1 MERINVA
8 VRARPLSSED
18 AKSSPWRISGN
29 SILFANPTT
38 KFEFDRI
45 FSEDC
50 RTVDVYESRTKA
62 IVSAAIGGF
71 NGTVFAYGQTNSGKT
86 HTMRGSSVEPGVIPL
101 AVHDLFDKIQQE
113 TDREFLLRMSYM
125 EIYNE
130 EINDLLAPEHRKLQ
144 IHESIER
151 GIFVAGLKE
160 EIVTSPKQ
168 VLEFM
173 DFGEAH
179 RHIGETNMNL
189 HSSRSH
195 TIFRMIIESR
205 DKVED
210 EFAESSCDA
219 VRVSVLN
226 LVDLAGSE
234 RAAKTG
240 AEGVR
245 LKEGSHINKSLMT
258 LGTVI
263 KKLSEGAE
271 SQGGHVPYRDSKLT
285 RILQPALG
293 GNANTAIICNITL
306 AQIHA
311 DETKSSLQ
319 FASRALRVTNCV
331 HVNEILTDAALL
343 KRQKKEIEELRAKL
357 QGSHSEHLGDE
368 ILNLRNTLLQSELER
383 ERIALELEEEKK
395 AQAERDKMLQMQ
407 AKKIQNLS
415 SMVISSSRDEVP
427 NYHKKEKRRD
437 TWCPGKLPKKMM
449 NELPSTIPTQASAMK
464 PVIRSERE
472 RGPLLPF
479 EELVNDNTSN
489 ACNQERDCKSV
500 SFFDFGLPDQR
511 SLMHV
516 TSRKKASNR
525 KKSLPMESVELTEVK
540 AEYEKLLMEFE
551 AERTT
556 NEIQIDYLTR
566 RLVDTSHCLDN
577 EQKIK
582 STSDTDKSSMEMEAN
597 LVIKQLQEKISV
609 LEMEKEKASS
619 FQNLDSVVDLD
630 TEKDKEAIDKYE
642 KLYKEL
648 LVAQEEAHLA
658 HQQLTS
664 SMDEDSE
671 ALAKLSTNIQ
681 EITFEI
687 QQSKALFESEH
698 LQNHSA
704 LSDLIAEV
712 RSFSSH
718 DFAQIKRLLADY
730 EKVHSCMK
738 AKVDELER
746 EKISVLEME
755 KASSLQ
761 DLDSVIELEKQ
772 KDKYEELYM
781 ELLAA
786 KEEANYAHQQLTS
799 LMDEDSEALAK
810 LSTNIQEIT
819 FEIQHSKPLVESISI
834 SITSMMDEHLQSCSA
849 LSDLISDIGS
859 FSSHDIT
866 QIKRLLGD
874 YEKLHS
880 CMKLKIDELEHE
892 KMENLDSD
900 KYASNKHEELYM
912 ELLASQ
918 EDTNLAHQQLTLS
931 MDEDSE
937 ALTKLSAN
945 IEEITFDIQQSK
957 TLVDS
962 ITSMMDEHLQSCN
975 TLIDDVRSFSS
986 HDFTQ
991 MKTLLCDYEKLHSCM
1006 KAKVEELEH
1015 EKLLMCNQSED
1026 LQKRLEEACLSGE
1039 NSSRALTELSERYE
1053 TETNE
1058 LITEIRTLE
1067 NEIGHLSTS
1076 VLAKEKESMR
1086 KDLEKTK
1093 VKLKETE
1100 SKLRNTIQ
1108 EKTKVKKASAE
1119 REIKRLHS
1127 QKMILERDMNKRES
1141 RRDSVLDRS
1150 SNIFEPRKGKGH
1162 VNNVDQEEYR
1172 KLEVLAFDM
1181 ERTIVSLEE
1190 QLATANDE
1198 NQQAVL
1204 RSESLVQE
1212 VEELSDKLEY
1222 SNSELERFE
1231 EMISSLRANLEE
1243 AAIKNQ
1249 NADSSISRLMEEK
1262 EEMAMQLTDALL
1274 AIEEERAIWSTT
1286 QKASIEAIESKSKSY
1301 NAEIALLTDKMS
1313 EVRNELEACR
1323 ETYNIINE
1331 KLSVAEEKVE
1341 LEKSCSME
1349 KSLEVDRL
1357 KNDLILLDD
1366 QKKTS
1371 EDKLLN
1377 QIVEIT
1383 KERKELVAQIE
1394 EQQLLMEKCNDKLLN
1409 AKAKVEELT
1418 MKLSTL
1424 EAKTHCG
1431 DIDKAKL
1438 RMRLNGAQT
1447 RLDGMRV
1454 RCKEEMEEKEFMN
1467 KKFEEATNKLK
1478 EQLVCCRTENMNLKK
1493 HLLLKE

>member
-8 VRARPLSSED
+8 VRARPLSPED
-18 AKSSPWRISGN
+18 AKCSPWRISDN
-29 SILFANPTT
+29 SILLANPTT

-45 FSEDC
+45 FREDC

-101 AVHDLFDKIQQE
+101 AVHDLFDMIQQDV
-113 TDREFLLRMSYM
+113 DREFLLRMSYM

-160 EIVTSPKQ
+160 EIVSSPKQ

-210 EFAESSCDA
+210 DRAESSCDA

-395 AQAERDKMLQMQ
+395 AQAERDKMLQVQ

-415 SMVISSSRDEVP
+415 SMVLSSSRDEDSDH
-427 NYHKKEKRRD
+427 NNRKKEKRRD
-437 TWCPGKLPKKMM
+437 TWCPGKPPKKMM
-449 NELPSTIPTQASAMK
+449 NELPSTIPTQDSAMK
-464 PVIRSERE
+464 PGVRSERE
-472 RGPLLPF
+472 RGPLVSF
-479 EELVNDNTSN
+479 EDLVNENTTSN
-489 ACNQERDCKSV
+489 ACKQERDFKSV
-500 SFFDFGLPDQR
+500 SFCESGLPDAR

-516 TSRKKASNR
+516 TSRKKGSNR
-525 KKSLPMESVELTEVK
+525 KKSLPTESGELTELK
-540 AEYEKLLMEFE
+540 AEYEKLLLEFE
-551 AERTT
+551 AERTM
-556 NEIQIDYLTR
+556 NKIQIDNLTR
-566 RLVDTSHCLDN
+566 RLADATSCLD
-577 EQKIK
+577 EEPCV
-582 STSDTDKSSMEMEAN
+582 SYTSNSDISLTELEASV
-597 LVIKQLQEKISV
+597 VIKQLE
-609 LEMEKEKASS
+609 
-619 FQNLDSVVDLD
+619 
-630 TEKDKEAIDKYE
+630 
-642 KLYKEL
+642 
-648 LVAQEEAHLA
+648 
-658 HQQLTS
+658 
-664 SMDEDSE
+664 
-671 ALAKLSTNIQ
+671 
-681 EITFEI
+681 
-687 QQSKALFESEH
+687 
-698 LQNHSA
+698 
-704 LSDLIAEV
+704 
-712 RSFSSH
+712 
-718 DFAQIKRLLADY
+718 
-730 EKVHSCMK
+730 
-738 AKVDELER
+738 

-761 DLDSVIELEKQ
+761 NLESVVELETE
-772 KDKYEELYM
+772 KDKEASNKYEKLYM
-781 ELLAA
+781 ELMAA
-786 KEEANYAHQQLTS
+786 KEEACLANQQLTS
-799 LMDEDSEALAK
+799 SMDEDFEALTK
-810 LSTNIQEIT
+810 LSTDIQEITFEIQQSMTLFESQHMQSYSAISDLISEVRSFSSHDLTLMKTLLGDYEKVNSCLKSKVHELECEKNEDSEELTNISANIQEIT
-819 FEIQHSKPLVESISI
+819 FEIQQSNLVVDSIPSI
-834 SITSMMDEHLQSCSA
+834 MDEHLQSCSA
-849 LSDLISDIGS
+849 LIAEVKS
-859 FSSHDIT
+859 FSSIDFA
-866 QIKRLLGD
+866 QI
-874 YEKLHS
+874 
-880 CMKLKIDELEHE
+880 
-892 KMENLDSD
+892 
-900 KYASNKHEELYM
+900 
-912 ELLASQ
+912 
-918 EDTNLAHQQLTLS
+918 
-931 MDEDSE
+931 
-937 ALTKLSAN
+937 
-945 IEEITFDIQQSK
+945 
-957 TLVDS
+957 
-962 ITSMMDEHLQSCN
+962 
-975 TLIDDVRSFSS
+975 
-986 HDFTQ
+986 
-991 MKTLLCDYEKLHSCM
+991 KTLLADYETLHSSM
-1006 KAKVEELEH
+1006 KAKIEQLES
-1015 EKLLMCNQSED
+1015 EKLLMYNQSED
-1026 LQKRLEEACLSGE
+1026 LQKRLQEACLSGE
-1039 NSSRALTELSERYE
+1039 NSSRDLTELSEHYE
-1053 TETNE
+1053 TKVNE
-1058 LITEIRTLE
+1058 LITEIRRLE
-1067 NEIGHLSTS
+1067 NEIGHQSTS
-1076 VLAKEKESMR
+1076 VLAKEKETMR

-1108 EKTKVKKASAE
+1108 EKTKLESEKASAE

-1127 QKMILERDMNKRES
+1127 QKTILERDGR
-1141 RRDSVLDRS
+1141 RRDSVLERN
-1150 SNIFEPRKGKGH
+1150 SNVFDPKKGKGFA
-1162 VNNVDQEEYR
+1162 VNIDQEEYR
-1172 KLEVLAFDM
+1172 KLEVLAFEM
-1181 ERTIVSLEE
+1181 ERTIASLEE
-1190 QLATANDE
+1190 QLTIANDE

-1212 VEELSDKLEY
+1212 VEDLTDKLGFT
-1222 SNSELERFE
+1222 NSKVERLQE
-1231 EMISSLRANLEE
+1231 TISSLRANLEE
-1243 AAIKNQ
+1243 AGVHSQ

-1274 AIEEERAIWSTT
+1274 AIEEERAIWSNT

-1301 NAEIALLTDKMS
+1301 TAEIASLTNTIS
-1313 EVRNELEACR
+1313 EVSNELEACR
-1323 ETYNIINE
+1323 QECQIINE
-1331 KLSVAEEKVE
+1331 KLDMEKA
-1341 LEKSCSME
+1341 CSAE
-1349 KSLEVDRL
+1349 KSLEVEQL
-1357 KNDLILLDD
+1357 KNDIVLLNE
-1366 QKKTS
+1366 QKKIS
-1371 EDKLLN
+1371 ENKLQN
-1377 QIVEIT
+1377 QIVEMT
-1383 KERKELVAQIE
+1383 KKRDEVVNLVKELKSSST
-1394 EQQLLMEKCNDKLLN
+1394 EQQVLMERRNEELMN
-1409 AKAKVEELT
+1409 TKAEVEELT

-1424 EAKTHCG
+1424 EAKTHKEG
-1431 DIDKAKL
+1431 VKREIEKAKL

-1447 RLDGMRV
+1447 RLDGMRA
-1454 RCKEEMEEKEFMN
+1454 RCTEEMAEKEYMH

-1478 EQLVCCRTENMNLKK
+1478 EQLVSCRTDNMNLKK
-1493 HLLLKE
+1493 QFLLKE

>member
-8 VRARPLSSED
+8 
-18 AKSSPWRISGN
+18 
-29 SILFANPTT
+29 
-38 KFEFDRI
+38 FEINEQFQNLEPVHVLLEQVHEI
-45 FSEDC
+45 FREDC

-101 AVHDLFDKIQQE
+101 AVHDLFDMIQQE
-113 TDREFLLRMSYM
+113 MDREFLLRMSYM

-205 DKVED
+205 DKAED
-210 EFAESSCDA
+210 EYAESSCDA
-219 VRVSVLN
+219 VRVSVL
-226 LVDLAGSE
+226 
-234 RAAKTG
+234 
-240 AEGVR
+240 
-245 LKEGSHINKSLMT
+245 
-258 LGTVI
+258 
-263 KKLSEGAE
+263 LSEGAE

-395 AQAERDKMLQMQ
+395 AQAERDKMLQEQ

-415 SMVISSSRDEVP
+415 SMVLCSSRDEVP
-427 NYHKKEKRRD
+427 NHHKKEKRRD

-479 EELVNDNTSN
+479 EQLVNDNTSN
-489 ACNQERDCKSV
+489 ACKKERESKSV
-500 SFFDFGLPDQR
+500 GFCDIGLPDPR

-525 KKSLPMESVELTEVK
+525 KKSLPTESLELTEIK
-540 AEYEKLLMEFE
+540 AEYEKLLLEFE

-566 RLVDTSHCLDN
+566 KLAEANSCLDEN
-577 EQKIK
+577 SRIYYTPNTDEKLIK
-582 STSDTDKSSMEMEAN
+582 SSLETEAI

-609 LEMEKEKASS
+609 LEMEKASS
-619 FQNLDSVVDLD
+619 MQNLDSVVDLE
-630 TEKDKEAIDKYE
+630 TEKDNYARKKYE
-642 KLYKEL
+642 ELYKEL
-648 LVAQEEAHLA
+648 MATKEEANLA
-658 HQQLTS
+658 HKQLTS
-664 SMDEDSE
+664 LMDEDSE
-671 ALAKLSTNIQ
+671 ALTKLSTDIQ

-687 QQSKALFESEH
+687 QQSKPLFETEY
-698 LQNHSA
+698 LQSYSA
-704 LSDLIAEV
+704 ISDLVAEI

-718 DFAQIKRLLADY
+718 DFSQIKTLLADY

-738 AKVDELER
+738 AKINEFEC
-746 EKISVLEME
+746 EKISMLEME

-761 DLDSVIELEKQ
+761 NIDPVVEIETK

-781 ELLAA
+781 ELIAA
-786 KEEANYAHQQLTS
+786 KEEASLVHEQLNS
-799 LMDEDSEALAK
+799 L
-810 LSTNIQEIT
+810 
-819 FEIQHSKPLVESISI
+819 
-834 SITSMMDEHLQSCSA
+834 
-849 LSDLISDIGS
+849 
-859 FSSHDIT
+859 
-866 QIKRLLGD
+866 
-874 YEKLHS
+874 
-880 CMKLKIDELEHE
+880 
-892 KMENLDSD
+892 
-900 KYASNKHEELYM
+900 
-912 ELLASQ
+912 
-918 EDTNLAHQQLTLS
+918 

-937 ALTKLSAN
+937 ALTKLSTN
-945 IEEITFDIQQSK
+945 IQEITFDFQRSK
-957 TLVDS
+957 TFVDS

-975 TLIDDVRSFSS
+975 TLIDDVKSFSP

-991 MKTLLCDYEKLHSCM
+991 IKTLLDDYKKVYSCM
-1006 KAKVEELEH
+1006 KVKIEELEQ
-1015 EKLLMCNQSED
+1015 EKLLMYNKSED
-1026 LQKRLEEACLSGE
+1026 LQKQLEEACLNGE
-1039 NSSRALTELSERYE
+1039 NSSRALTELSEHYE

-1067 NEIGHLSTS
+1067 NEIAHLSTS

-1093 VKLKETE
+1093 TKLKETE

-1108 EKTKVKKASAE
+1108 EKTKLESEKASAE

-1127 QKMILERDMNKRES
+1127 QKAILERDINKRES
-1141 RRDSVLDRS
+1141 TAGRRRDSVLDRS
-1150 SNIFEPRKGKGH
+1150 SNIFDPRKGKGFV
-1162 VNNVDQEEYR
+1162 VNIDQEEYK
-1172 KLEVLAFDM
+1172 KLEVLAFEM
-1181 ERTIVSLEE
+1181 ERTIASLEE
-1190 QLATANDE
+1190 QLTNANDE
-1198 NQQAVL
+1198 NQQVVL

-1212 VEELSDKLEY
+1212 VEELSEKLEF
-1222 SNSELERFE
+1222 SNSELERLE
-1231 EMISSLRANLEE
+1231 EMVSSL
-1243 AAIKNQ
+1243 
-1249 NADSSISRLMEEK
+1249 
-1262 EEMAMQLTDALL
+1262 
-1274 AIEEERAIWSTT
+1274 
-1286 QKASIEAIESKSKSY
+1286 
-1301 NAEIALLTDKMS
+1301 
-1313 EVRNELEACR
+1313 VRNELEACN
-1323 ETYNIINE
+1323 EKCNIINE
-1331 KLSVAEEKVE
+1331 KMEIEKA
-1341 LEKSCSME
+1341 CSAE
-1349 KSLEVDRL
+1349 KSLEIDRL
-1357 KNDLILLDD
+1357 KNDLILLDG
-1366 QKKTS
+1366 QKKIS
-1371 EDKLLN
+1371 EDDLKSKLETISLDH
-1377 QIVEIT
+1377 QKACKEVHKLQVDLDAVI
-1383 KERKELVAQIE
+1383 KERDDLAANQDSVSMDDIQIE
-1394 EQQLLMEKCNDKLLN
+1394 ELQNCKSEQQLVMEKCNEKLSN
-1409 AKAKVEELT
+1409 AKVKVEELT

-1424 EAKTHCG
+1424 EAKTHSDAVKNNIERC
-1431 DIDKAKL
+1431 KL

-1454 RCKEEMEEKEFMN
+1454 RCKEEKEEKEYMH
-1467 KKFEEATNKLK
+1467 KKFEDATNKLK
-1478 EQLVCCRTENMNLKK
+1478 EQLVSCRTENMNLKR
-1493 HLLLKE
+1493 HLLLKD